1 MTSGTGEVGGG
12 GFNIY
17 PLRTSAN
24 PWTVVG
30 AEIKPLGR
38 RYRLVS
44 AQSYFEVTTKEVVEI
59 ETLTKFNQG
68 QHEHHAHNKPKP
80 GVDYKGHQG
89 KALEHHGHHDE
100 RKTPGLVPLHI
111 MGDLSNTPAYEARH
125 QWGMVIDLNTCTG
138 CSACMVACQAENNVP
153 VVGKDEVARNRVMH
167 WIRVDRYFVSPNYTE
182 QKSHNADQY
191 GNEPQLAFQP
201 LACVHCEKA
210 PCETVCPVN
219 AAVHSPEGLN
229 LQVYNRCI
237 GTRYCSN
244 NCPYKVRRFNWFDY
258 NQRPLDQLRLG
269 PITERGTP
277 ETLKMVKNPDVSI
290 RMRGIMEKCTYCVQR
305 IERGKIGHKLA
316 VSRKL
321 QKNEDVKRMPDGAPD
336 YMVPDGS
343 ITPACAQACPS
354 QAIVF
359 GNLTDANAKVTK
371 IKQDD
376 PRNYR
381 LLDGE
386 LTTRPRTS
394 YLAKLR
400 NPNETLAEFE
410 TKLEKEAIA

>member
-1 MTSGTGEVGGG
+1 
-12 GFNIY
+12 
-17 PLRTSAN
+17 
-24 PWTVVG
+24 
-30 AEIKPLGR
+30 
-38 RYRLVS
+38 
-44 AQSYFEVTTKEVVEI
+44 
-59 ETLTKFNQG
+59 
-68 QHEHHAHNKPKP
+68 
-80 GVDYKGHQG
+80 
-89 KALEHHGHHDE
+89 
-100 RKTPGLVPLHI
+100 
-111 MGDLSNTPAYEARH
+111 
-125 QWGMVIDLNTCTG
+125 MVIDLNTCTG